1 MSGDTKTLTTIVGV
15 VYLCV
20 GLAALP
26 APAMFLFY
34 VPKSVLASRPFL
46 MNVGVTTLL
55 FGPSFLVAYAWI
67 RRRKWGWYLVI
78 AYNGLWLALMAYL
91 FATRMINYSESHLA
105 FVVTAFLTILIVL
118 GSLIVFSI
126 QKDVR
131 ALMSR

>member
-1 MSGDTKTLTTIVGV
+1 MSRDTKTLTTIVGV

-67 RRRKWGWYLVI
+67 RRRKWGWYLLI

-118 GSLIVFSI
+118 GSLI
-126 QKDVR
+126 
-131 ALMSR
+131 